1 MMIYLRLIYEFFKTG
16 LLAVGGGLATL
27 PFLYEISNKTH
38 WFTHGDIM
46 NMIAV
51 AESTPGAIG
60 INMSTYVGN
69 MTAGFLGGIIATL
82 SLAAPSII
90 IITLISKALQKFRDA
105 PVVEAV
111 FKVLRPAST
120 ALITAALLGVARS
133 TLLHADEIEAML
145 TGNQAV
151 TAGSIFGAVNWFALV
166 MAAILFIAMHFGK
179 KKIHPIVYI
188 AISAVLGV
196 AFSL

>member
-120 ALITAALLGVARS
+120 ALITAALLGVAKS
-133 TLLHADEIEAML
+133 TLLHADEVEAMQ
-145 TGNQAV
+145 TGSQAV
-151 TAGSIFGAVNWFALV
+151 TAGSIFGAVNWFALI

-188 AISAVLGV
+188 ALSAVLGV

>member
-69 MTAGFLGGIIATL
+69 MTAGVLGGIIATL

-120 ALITAALLGVARS
+120 ALITAALLGIARN
-133 TLLHADEIEAML
+133 TLLHPESLDAMQAGTEAI
-145 TGNQAV
+145 
-151 TAGSIFGAVNWFALV
+151 TAGSILGAVNWFALI
-166 MAAILFIAMHFGK
+166 MAAILFVAMHFGK

>member
-120 ALITAALLGVARS
+120 ALITAALLGVAKS
-133 TLLHADEIEAML
+133 TLLHADEVEAMQ
-145 TGNQAV
+145 TGSQAV
-151 TAGSIFGAVNWFALV
+151 TAGSIFGAVNWFALS
-166 MAAILFIAMHFGK
+166 MAAILFIAMHFSK

>member
-1 MMIYLRLIYEFFKTG
+1 MMIYLRLVYEFFKTG

-120 ALITAALLGVARS
+120 ALITAALLGVAKS
-133 TLLHADEIEAML
+133 TLLHADEVEAMQ
-145 TGNQAV
+145 TGSQAV
-151 TAGSIFGAVNWFALV
+151 TAGSIFGAVNWFALI

-188 AISAVLGV
+188 ALSAVLGV